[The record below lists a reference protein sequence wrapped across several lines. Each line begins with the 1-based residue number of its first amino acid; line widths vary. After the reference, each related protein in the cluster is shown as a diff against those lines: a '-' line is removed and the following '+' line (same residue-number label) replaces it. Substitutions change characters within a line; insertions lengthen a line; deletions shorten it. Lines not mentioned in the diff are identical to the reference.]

1 MCIKPNHINSRLKG
15 SHVPRLVWVLVR
27 EVIRTLTLNEILT
40 GGAISVQN
48 QAGVH
53 ASLMKC

>member
-1 MCIKPNHINSRLKG
+1 MCIKPNDINSRLKG

-27 EVIRTLTLNEILT
+27 EVIRTLTLDEILT

-48 QAGVH
+48 
-53 ASLMKC
+53 